1 MVVAALAVVTLL
13 CAVVCFR
20 LAKRKNRSVRFWVAM
35 GVLLGPLALILLWP
49 LERNGADNLDSIV

>member
-1 MVVAALAVVTLL
+1 MVAVAFAATLL

-20 LAKRKNRSVRFWVAM
+20 MAKRKNRSVRFWVAM
-35 GVLLGPLALILLWP
+35 GVLFGPLAPILLWP

>member
-35 GVLLGPLALILLWP
+35 GVLFGPLAPILLLP